1 MEHHWVFLHTDQVY
15 KNNLPP
21 DVETNKET
29 YHPKYKKGKL
39 HTVTFTQDGQE
50 ITLESVTTAALR
62 QRNTHWV
69 YPGTG
74 DEYKGNLPGDLYK
87 NLEYYQPVH
96 KNKKLHTITFTQ
108 DGQEI
113 TLELVT
119 ATAMRQRQPHW
130 VYPGTGDEYKGNLP
144 EDLYQNLKHYQPKY
158 KDKKLHTVTFTQNGK
173 EITLEQVTA
182 LAMRH
187 RRRRHK
193 THPTKVDE
201 RIDSITPSP
210 ETTNSTTTA
219 PATSDITCLINDSAR
234 IYSFLKKSGLKLV
247 SPEAPQL
254 STEDIKQLYND
265 HDHKLAD
272 LEANQLCQ
280 YLRTPPDE
288 FTEVFANTQE
298 FIDFIKTVK
307 NSESSISETLIIIN
321 EHLANLK
328 AIKEMG
334 YDTASIGIC
343 LQLNDSDLA
352 ASIIDFKNSV
362 QETTSSALDDWLLNQ
377 SLDNT
382 DSTELWPGQLTGSK
396 RSSPNTEQ
404 QTPPQKKPY
413 QPTTSFQNQG
423 FFGAAQ
429 RSNEDKNEA
438 FFALFGL

>member
-1 MEHHWVFLHTDQVY
+1 MTFRIGS
-15 KNNLPP
+15 KN
-21 DVETNKET
+21 
-29 YHPKYKKGKL
+29 
-39 HTVTFTQDGQE
+39 
-50 ITLESVTTAALR
+50 
-62 QRNTHWV
+62 
-69 YPGTG
+69 
-74 DEYKGNLPGDLYK
+74 
-87 NLEYYQPVH
+87 
-96 KNKKLHTITFTQ
+96 
-108 DGQEI
+108 
-113 TLELVT
+113 
-119 ATAMRQRQPHW
+119 
-130 VYPGTGDEYKGNLP
+130 
-144 EDLYQNLKHYQPKY
+144 
-158 KDKKLHTVTFTQNGK
+158 KKLHTVTFTQNGK

-182 LAMRH
+182 IAMRH
-187 RRRRHK
+187 RRRLRHK
-193 THPTKVDE
+193 THSTNVDE

-219 PATSDITCLINDSAR
+219 PVTSDITCLINDSAR

-247 SPEAPQL
+247 LPEAPQL

-272 LEANQLCQ
+272 LEANQLCL

-307 NSESSISETLIIIN
+307 NSESSISEILIIIN

-382 DSTELWPGQLTGSK
+382 DSTELWSGQLTGSK

-404 QTPPQKKPY
+404 QTPPQKKPN
-413 QPTTSFQNQG
+413 QPTTSLQNQG

-429 RSNEDKNEA
+429 SSNEDKNEA